1 MRTGLIS
8 RYRTF
13 EPMSAQREHTIA
25 ILGLGYVGL
34 PLAVAFSKKYKTL
47 GFDINAEK
55 AALIAS
61 GVDPTNELDSD
72 QLSHAL
78 QSHLQITADPTLL
91 ASCNTFIITV
101 PTDIHPDK
109 SPNLEPLIAAS
120 TLVGEH
126 LKKGDLV
133 IYESTT
139 YPGCTEEVCVPILSE
154 KSGLTFNQD
163 YTVGYSPERINP
175 GDKQRNVTNILKV
188 TSGSTPEAG
197 QEVDAL
203 YNAIITA
210 GTHLAPSIKVAEAAK
225 AIENAQ
231 RDVNISFINELA
243 LIFDKL
249 NIDTGDVLA
258 AAGTKWNFLPFKPGL
273 VGGIALVWIL
283 IISHTKHKKW
293 VTTLRSFY
301 RAAGLT
307 IAWGCML
314 QARW

>member
-1 MRTGLIS
+1 
-8 RYRTF
+8 
-13 EPMSAQREHTIA
+13 MSAQREHTIA

-61 GVDPTNELDSD
+61 GVDPTNELDDD

-154 KSGLTFNQD
+154 KSGLVFNKD

-231 RDVNISFINELA
+231 RDVNISFINELG
-243 LIFDKL
+243 
-249 NIDTGDVLA
+249 ID
-258 AAGTKWNFLPFKPGL
+258 F
-273 VGGIALVWIL
+273 
-283 IISHTKHKKW
+283 
-293 VTTLRSFY
+293 
-301 RAAGLT
+301 
-307 IAWGCML
+307 
-314 QARW
+314 